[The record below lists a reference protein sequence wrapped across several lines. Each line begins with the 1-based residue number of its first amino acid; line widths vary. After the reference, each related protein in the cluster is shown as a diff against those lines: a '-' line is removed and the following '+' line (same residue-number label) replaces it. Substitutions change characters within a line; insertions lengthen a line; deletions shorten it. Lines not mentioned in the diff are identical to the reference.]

1 MEKFNHDETTKSLTN
16 EKKQD
21 PMALYGFG
29 VTAYFK
35 LLSSLIFVF
44 IILSLKAAV
53 IMHIYHSYDSSTDLD
68 TASAMGRLVY
78 GLSMSKMYQA

>member
-1 MEKFNHDETTKSLTN
+1 MAKFNHDEQTRAKSG
-16 EKKQD
+16 EKKQN

-44 IILSLKAAV
+44 IILSLKAVV
-53 IMHIYHSYDSSTDLD
+53 IMHIYHSYDSSTDLA
-68 TASAMGRLVY
+68 TTSAMGRLVY
-78 GLSMSKMYQA
+78 GLSMSKMY